1 MNQRRSKLIFRKV
14 RDANLKYHLVENGD
28 RIAVAMS
35 GGKDSLALLYFLDM
49 LLKYTPLR
57 FEILPIY
64 LDLGFGNQTAPLVDF
79 CQQLGYEL
87 REEKSNIGRVVFDT
101 RQESNPCALCA
112 NLRRGA
118 IHRLAR
124 REGCNKV
131 ALGHHLDD
139 AVHTLMLSILFQ
151 GRFQLFKPLTYLDRM
166 DITLIR
172 PLVYVSERDI
182 ALFIAG
188 MGFSPVQNL
197 CPASG
202 YTRRSDVADL
212 LDEMEKRFPGARRQ
226 LLKSIENADPNSF
239 WN

>member
-1 MNQRRSKLIFRKV
+1 MSRRRTKLIFKKI

-28 RIAVAMS
+28 RVAVAMS
-35 GGKDSLALLYFLDM
+35 GGKDSLALLYFLDL
-49 LLKYTPLR
+49 LLKHTPLR
-57 FEILPIY
+57 FEIRPIY
-64 LDLGFGNQTAPLVDF
+64 LDLGFGNQTDPLLEF
-79 CQQLGYEL
+79 CQQLGYDL
-87 REEKSNIGRVVFDT
+87 LEEKSNIGRVVFDL
-101 RQESNPCALCA
+101 REEPNPCALCA

-182 ALFIAG
+182 QLFVEG
-188 MGFSPVQNL
+188 MGFSPVQNF

-202 YTRRSDVADL
+202 NTRRSDVSEL
-212 LDEMEKRFPGARRQ
+212 LDEMERRFPGARRQ
-226 LLKSIENADPNSF
+226 LLKSIENVDPNSF